1 MKLIRQQLHLCF
13 ASLLAITP
21 SLALSITPRSAVATT
36 RFSQRSIGYG
46 STKTVSNSLALKWY
60 ELDPT
65 KGLTTVQGD
74 PSAFYNCAGPMMNDY
89 PSITEW
95 LSFDKMWEI
104 NLPHITSVNS
114 QAGPDFPSLIHDA
127 IQKVSQDSKVDARLI
142 LAVVLQEVLC
152 FFNQSALHPLQIRH
166 TALVCLSPNSLLV
179 CR

>member
-1 MKLIRQQLHLCF
+1 MKLIQQQLYLCF

-21 SLALSITPRSAVATT
+21 SLALLITPRSAIATT

-60 ELDPT
+60 EPDST
-65 KGLTTVQGD
+65 KGMTTVQGD

-114 QAGPDFPSLIHDA
+114 QAGSNFPSLIHDA

-142 LAVVLQEVLC
+142 LAVVLQEVLY
-152 FFNQSALHPLQIRH
+152 FLISPPFHPLQIRYS
-166 TALVCLSPNSLLV
+166 ALVCLSPNSLLV